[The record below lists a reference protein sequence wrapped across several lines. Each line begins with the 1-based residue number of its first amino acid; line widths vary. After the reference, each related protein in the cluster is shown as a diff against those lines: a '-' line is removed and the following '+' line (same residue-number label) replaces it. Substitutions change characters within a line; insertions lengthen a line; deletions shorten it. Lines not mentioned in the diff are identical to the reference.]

1 MAGRKARNKRQ
12 TDWYS
17 RFDAIRRLA
26 IHGEMLFISGMRKLI
41 ASIIVFVSMFSYA
54 MGQIEAGQSVIVK
67 IMGVPAEEKAK
78 IDEVYPISKAGFINL
93 PFVNELPAAGLEAGQ
108 LAKSIQKAYKDGGY
122 YNNAVIQVIAN
133 KIDIEPQEQQVHIAG
148 HVRAPGPRPFKKGLT
163 IFQAIQ
169 AGGGPDEFG
178 AMNRVKLLRE
188 GKMQIIDLE
197 KSAGKMVVSE
207 VHDTIEVPEK
217 NWRGR

>member
-1 MAGRKARNKRQ
+1 
-12 TDWYS
+12 
-17 RFDAIRRLA
+17 
-26 IHGEMLFISGMRKLI
+26 MRKLI

>member
-1 MAGRKARNKRQ
+1 MGFSYFVWETGREESTNNRQ

-17 RFDAIRRLA
+17 RFDAIWRLA
-26 IHGEMLFISGMRKLI
+26 IHGKMLSSGMRKLI
-41 ASIIVFVSMFSYA
+41 ASILAFVSMFSYA

-133 KIDIEPQEQQVHIAG
+133 KIDIEPQEQQVHLAG

-169 AGGGPDEFG
+169 AGGGPDKF
-178 AMNRVKLLRE
+178 
-188 GKMQIIDLE
+188 
-197 KSAGKMVVSE
+197 
-207 VHDTIEVPEK
+207 
-217 NWRGR
+217 